1 MFYTYLLQSMK
12 DGKFYTGYTRD
23 LRKRFSDHNS
33 GKVFS
38 TKGRGPFRII
48 YYEACLDED
57 DAKAREIYLN
67 PVRSKQEKTSNGVK
81 TGMGKRYLKTR
92 LKRFLSLTGR

>member
-1 MFYTYLLQSMK
+1 MK

-38 TKGRGPFRII
+38 TKGRGPFRIMG
-48 YYEACLDED
+48 
-57 DAKAREIYLN
+57 
-67 PVRSKQEKTSNGVK
+67 TSNNPQFV
-81 TGMGKRYLKTR
+81 TPAPYLVRGKLRRESSYLKSLWIPAFAGIT
-92 LKRFLSLTGR
+92 FLEVALSQ

>member
-1 MFYTYLLQSMK
+1 MFYTYVLQSMK

-48 YYEACLDED
+48 YYEACLDEH

-67 PVRSKQEKTSNGVK
+67 PVRSKIINLFHIFNVS
-81 TGMGKRYLKTR
+81 
-92 LKRFLSLTGR
+92 

>member
-1 MFYTYLLQSMK
+1 LHK
-12 DGKFYTGYTRD
+12 DAVESTAPAQQAPSK
-23 LRKRFSDHNS
+23 

-48 YYEACLDED
+48 YYEACQDEH

-67 PVRSKQEKTSNGVK
+67 PVRSKIINLFHIFNVS
-81 TGMGKRYLKTR
+81 
-92 LKRFLSLTGR
+92 

>member
-1 MFYTYLLQSMK
+1 MKLISPGPDPVRDKLQDIMFYTYVLQSMK

-48 YYEACLDED
+48 YYEACLDEH
-57 DAKAREIYLN
+57 DAKATEIYLN
-67 PVRSKQEKTSNGVK
+67 PVRSKIINLFHIFNVS
-81 TGMGKRYLKTR
+81 
-92 LKRFLSLTGR
+92 

>member
-1 MFYTYLLQSMK
+1 MLSCRINKPDPVRDKLQDIMFYTYVLQSMK

-48 YYEACLDED
+48 YYEACLDER
-57 DAKAREIYLN
+57 DAKATEIYLN
-67 PVRSKQEKTSNGVK
+67 PVRSKIIN
-81 TGMGKRYLKTR
+81 L
-92 LKRFLSLTGR
+92 FHIF

>member
-1 MFYTYLLQSMK
+1 MLSCRINKPDPVRDKLQDIMFYTYVLQSMK

-48 YYEACLDED
+48 YYEACLDEH
-57 DAKAREIYLN
+57 DAKATEIYLN
-67 PVRSKQEKTSNGVK
+67 PVRSKIINLFHIFNVS
-81 TGMGKRYLKTR
+81 
-92 LKRFLSLTGR
+92 